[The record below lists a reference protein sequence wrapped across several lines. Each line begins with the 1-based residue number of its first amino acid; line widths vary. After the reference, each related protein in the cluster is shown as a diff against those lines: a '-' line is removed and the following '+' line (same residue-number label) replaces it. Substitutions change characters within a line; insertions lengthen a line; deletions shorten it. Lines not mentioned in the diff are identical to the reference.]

1 MLHDLPSIS
10 RICLCRDSASDI
22 SDDNDHLQ
30 VQQGTQPERFIIED
44 DCLGIDIPSSSR
56 HFVSDLRLQLPAAKR
71 FGGNV
76 YASDSTSFETFLQ
89 QFESAVDRAYSTG
102 VRKDVKFSINIS
114 ALVRAGQSELRSSIS
129 EHSGGTQCRPA
140 MSMAMTDY
148 EIYSQI
154 RKKERELDEA
164 MIAMSSYV
172 IYRNN
177 TGETQTF
184 TLDGKHIKSKKLK
197 SLFIK
202 FSSILF
208 EYIRLRAILASRVPV
223 TGVDVAGRHFVAP
236 K

>member
-30 VQQGTQPERFIIED
+30 VQQGTQPERFIIEN
-44 DCLGIDIPSSSR
+44 DCPR
-56 HFVSDLRLQLPAAKR
+56 E
-71 FGGNV
+71 
-76 YASDSTSFETFLQ
+76 STNFETFMR

-102 VRKDVKFSINIS
+102 VRKNIKFSINIS
-114 ALVRAGQSELRSSIS
+114 KTIKETDVSTRTIA
-129 EHSGGTQCRPA
+129 
-140 MSMAMTDY
+140 TDY
-148 EIYSQI
+148 EIYTQI
-154 RKKERELDEA
+154 RKKERELDDA

-177 TGETQTF
+177 TGESQTF

-202 FSSILF
+202 FSAILF

-223 TGVDVAGRHFVAP
+223 NTL
-236 K
+236 